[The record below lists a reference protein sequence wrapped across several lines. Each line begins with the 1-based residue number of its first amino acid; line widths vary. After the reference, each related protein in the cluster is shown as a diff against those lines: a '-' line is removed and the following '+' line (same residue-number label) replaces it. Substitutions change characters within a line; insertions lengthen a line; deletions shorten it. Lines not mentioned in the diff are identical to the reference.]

1 MKISKVV
8 SVLGVALAISS
19 TSALAQ
25 TATQNINLNATVTDF
40 CSIAG
45 AATGAV
51 QTRTIT
57 VTNGN
62 VVTAPLS
69 QVSVASVACTKI
81 SNLTL
86 TTTNTGLTTAGS
98 NGSFQNVIHYTAAAS
113 FAGAAPTLVTS
124 SATTATAATN
134 TGANGGT
141 LTVDITPSANTLPML
156 AGNYADVLVVTLTP
170 Q

>member
-1 MKISKVV
+1 MTFFKLASAA
-8 SVLGVALAISS
+8 GVALALSS
-19 TSALAQ
+19 VSAMAQ
-25 TATQNINLNATVTDF
+25 TATQNIQLNAVVTDF

-45 AATGAV
+45 TASGAL
-51 QTRTIT
+51 QNRTIT

-62 VVTAPLS
+62 VATAALA
-69 QVSVASVACTKI
+69 QVSVNSVACTKI

-98 NGSFQNVIHYTAAAS
+98 NGSFQNVIHYSAAAS
-113 FAGAAPTLVTS
+113 FAGAAPTLNTS
-124 SATTATAATN
+124 SATSATAATN

-141 LTVDITPSANTLPML
+141 LTVDITPIANTLPML